1 MGNISQIK
9 SVLRYKRLTNANPSL
24 PNSDLQASLEQEGS
38 MRKLSNRAILITT
51 LSSLAATTVS
61 ASPPAGQ
68 LLASQCA
75 QCHGTNGGGPGFDS
89 IAGKS
94 ADDLYGDLIDMK
106 YTTQIESIMDRQAR
120 GYTDAQLYELSS
132 YLATLPASESG
143 DD

>member
-1 MGNISQIK
+1 
-9 SVLRYKRLTNANPSL
+9 
-24 PNSDLQASLEQEGS
+24 